1 MPDSHAILLEAIQ
14 TNYEQFRLRLA
25 ALLGSQDHADEAL
38 QEVYV
43 RLKSRESQLQQPI
56 QNPASYI
63 LRAAI
68 NVATDLR
75 RGEQRRTRQSEQLTQ
90 LALRN
95 EVFSYA
101 LHESTRDQLA
111 DVKRVLA
118 AMPERRRA
126 IFLAL
131 RVEGLSHAELALR
144 FGVSRTT
151 VQTEIRAAIET
162 LVEETRKSKNL

>member
-1 MPDSHAILLEAIQ
+1 VSDSHAILLEAI
-14 TNYEQFRLRLA
+14 TANYDKFRSRLA
-25 ALLGSQDHADEAL
+25 ALLGSEDQADEAI
-38 QEVYV
+38 QEVYC
-43 RLKSRESQLQQPI
+43 RLKARENKSQEPI
-56 QNPASYI
+56 CNPASYV

-75 RGEQRRTRQSEQLTQ
+75 RGEQRRIRQGETLTQ

-95 EVFSYA
+95 EVDAFA
-101 LHESTRDQLA
+101 FEQDNRDKIA
-111 DVKRVLA
+111 DVKRILA

-131 RVEGLSHAELALR
+131 RVEGLSQVEIAER

-151 VQTEIRAAIET
+151 VQTELRLA
-162 LVEETRKSKNL
+162 VEALLDHKGEERNG